1 MLLFGILNRLSIGM
15 CILVEV
21 SIKKT
26 KLNEVED
33 LLAIQKEVF
42 AEDYALYEDHDS
54 TPVNETEA
62 KLIENIERFFHYT
75 ILSGNAIIGA
85 IDIRPLDENRLR
97 LSKLFLRNEF
107 QNKGLGSKI
116 IKLMESEFP
125 LIKDWSVYTPYLNKR
140 NHHFYEK
147 LGYIKI
153 GAVQVTEKLQLF
165 KYEKKI

>member
-1 MLLFGILNRLSIGM
+1 
-15 CILVEV
+15 VEV
-21 SIKKT
+21 RIKRT
-26 KLNEVED
+26 KLDEVEK

-54 TPVNETEA
+54 TPVNETAE

-75 ILSGNAIIGA
+75 IWLGNDIIGA

-97 LSKLFLRNEF
+97 LSKLFLGTEF

-116 IKLMESEFP
+116 NKLIESEFP
-125 LIKDWSVYTPYLNKR
+125 LIKDWSLYTPYLNKR

-153 GAVQVTEKLQLF
+153 GEVQITEKLQLF
-165 KYEKKI
+165 KYEKRL

>member
-1 MLLFGILNRLSIGM
+1 MLLFGILNHLSIGM

-62 KLIENIERFFHYT
+62 KLIENIERFFITLYCRAM
-75 ILSGNAIIGA
+75 L
-85 IDIRPLDENRLR
+85 LLE
-97 LSKLFLRNEF
+97 
-107 QNKGLGSKI
+107 Q
-116 IKLMESEFP
+116 
-125 LIKDWSVYTPYLNKR
+125 
-140 NHHFYEK
+140 
-147 LGYIKI
+147 
-153 GAVQVTEKLQLF
+153 
-165 KYEKKI
+165 

>member
-1 MLLFGILNRLSIGM
+1 MDITIKRTSLT
-15 CILVEV
+15 EV
-21 SIKKT
+21 
-26 KLNEVED
+26 D
-33 LLAIQKEVF
+33 MLLAIQKEVF

-75 ILSGNAIIGA
+75 ILSDNAIIGA

-97 LSKLFLRNEF
+97 LSKFFLRNEF

-125 LIKDWSVYTPYLNKR
+125 LIKDWSLYTPYLNKR

-153 GAVQVTEKLQLF
+153 GEVQVTEKLQLF
-165 KYEKKI
+165 RYEKKL

>member
-1 MLLFGILNRLSIGM
+1 
-15 CILVEV
+15 VEV

-26 KLNEVED
+26 KLDEIED

-54 TPVNETEA
+54 TPVNETTE
-62 KLIENIERFFHYT
+62 KLIENIERFFHFT
-75 ILSGNAIIGA
+75 IWLDNDIIGA
-85 IDIRPLDENRLR
+85 IDIRPLDDKRLR
-97 LSKLFLRNEF
+97 LSKLFLRNEY

-116 IKLMESEFP
+116 IQLMESEFP
-125 LIKDWSVYTPYLNKR
+125 LIKDWSLYTPYLNNR

-153 GAVQVTEKLQLF
+153 GEVQVTEKLQLF
-165 KYEKKI
+165 KYEKIL